1 MSNIQI
7 IQGALL
13 RNRAWK
19 RVVRHRSGGQ
29 GDQDLGLGQR
39 QAQGLPHWPRLRCQR
54 SRRLQQAA
62 ISVFLRGG
70 STGVG
75 NSCHPYSA
83 LTHSSRQ
90 VKCWDLE
97 YNKVIRHYHGH
108 LSAVYDLA
116 LHPTLDVLVSCGRD
130 STARVWDMR
139 SKVAIVPHLA

>member
-1 MSNIQI
+1 M
-7 IQGALL
+7 
-13 RNRAWK
+13 
-19 RVVRHRSGGQ
+19 
-29 GDQDLGLGQR
+29 
-39 QAQGLPHWPRLRCQR
+39 
-54 SRRLQQAA
+54 
-62 ISVFLRGG
+62 
-70 STGVG
+70 G

-139 SKVAIVPHLA
+139 SKVAIVPH